1 MTVKASVTIS
11 DAASLHQ
18 MTPAAQKL
26 FASLPPEFQS
36 HLESMNDVSAA
47 IATDR
52 TIRMWKIAAE
62 KVTPLAS
69 SFFLQRLLSLTIDS
83 TEYFMTLGYFII
95 CESKIMGNHLELSK

>member
-1 MTVKASVTIS
+1 MCCVLVVELPVIELRCHTFGSDHFKVKASVTVADS
-11 DAASLHQ
+11 ASLHQ

-62 KVTPLAS
+62 KVTPLES
-69 SFFLQRLLSLTIDS
+69 SLS
-83 TEYFMTLGYFII
+83 
-95 CESKIMGNHLELSK
+95 

>member
-1 MTVKASVTIS
+1 MTLKASVTIS

-62 KVTPLAS
+62 KVTSLEPSL
-69 SFFLQRLLSLTIDS
+69 FQHRFLSLKS
-83 TEYFMTLGYFII
+83 
-95 CESKIMGNHLELSK
+95 